1 MVKVREHR
9 GSLNESMQTAFEV
22 SSRAELTSAVQKS
35 LGRFMIT
42 PITEDDIVVEP
53 YGYDS
58 RINWNTHIISVKG
71 RGVYGF
77 SNGPI

>member
-1 MVKVREHR
+1 
-9 GSLNESMQTAFEV
+9 
-22 SSRAELTSAVQKS
+22 
-35 LGRFMIT
+35 MIT